1 LKESQTHRKAPE
13 NSIVMTQVTRLQEL
27 LYEVKIGEVMTR
39 KVIHV
44 TPPTPMAEIRKLL
57 REHRISGIPV
67 VQDGKLEGI
76 ISIEDLINT
85 LAESA
90 MGATVGE
97 RMTRNPVTL
106 REDEPVVV
114 VINQFATHGYGR
126 FLVVDEKGHMVGIV
140 TRGDIIEGLLKKLEI
155 EYHEEEIRRY
165 RVSHIFEDVV
175 SDRTS
180 IILRYD
186 ILARDFK
193 HAGEASSNIKLVLT
207 RLGAPLEVVRRA
219 AIATYEAEMNIIIH
233 TTEGG
238 EIEAEIQ
245 AGRLILRAV
254 DRGPGIPDIAR
265 AMQPGFS
272 TAAEWIREL
281 GFGAGMGLSN
291 IQRCANE
298 MKLESPG
305 QKYTFLEATFYLDG
319 KKQESP
325 PGVESGGKRLM
336 ES

>member
-1 LKESQTHRKAPE
+1 
-13 NSIVMTQVTRLQEL
+13 MTKITRLQEL
-27 LYEVKIGEVMTR
+27 VYEMKVGEVMTR
-39 KVIHV
+39 EVIQV
-44 TPPTPMAEIRKLL
+44 TPQTRMGSIRKLL
-57 REHRISGIPV
+57 RERRISGVPV
-67 VQDGKLEGI
+67 VQDGKLEGL
-76 ISIEDLINT
+76 ISIEDLINA

-90 MGATVGE
+90 MEATVGE
-97 RMTRNPVTL
+97 KMTRHPVTL
-106 REDEPVVV
+106 RAEEPVVMA
-114 VINQFATHGYGR
+114 INLFTTHGYGR
-126 FLVVDEKGHMVGIV
+126 FPVVDEEGRMVGIV
-140 TRGDIIEGLLKKLEI
+140 TRGDIIEGLLKKLEV

-186 ILARDFK
+186 VMARDFK
-193 HAGEASSNIKLVLT
+193 RAGEASSNIKLVLS

-219 AIATYEAEMNIIIH
+219 AIAAYEAEMNIIIH

-238 EIEAEIQ
+238 EIQAEVQ
-245 AGRLILRAV
+245 PGRLIIRAV

-272 TAAEWIREL
+272 TAAEWIQEL

-298 MKLESPG
+298 MKLESPE
-305 QKYTFLEATFYLDG
+305 QRWTRLEATFYLDG
-319 KKQESP
+319 RDQKTPPAAES
-325 PGVESGGKRLM
+325 ESEKTDAF
-336 ES
+336 

>member
-1 LKESQTHRKAPE
+1 
-13 NSIVMTQVTRLQEL
+13 MTQITRVQEL

-44 TPPTPMAEIRKLL
+44 NPQTPMAEIRRLL

-90 MGATVGE
+90 MDKTVGE
-97 RMTRNPVTL
+97 RMTHNPVTL

-114 VINQFATHGYGR
+114 VINHFATHGYGR

-140 TRGDIIEGLLKKLEI
+140 TRGDIIEGLLKKLEV

-193 HAGEASSNIKLVLT
+193 HAGEASSNIKQVLT

-238 EIEAEIQ
+238 EIQAEIQ

-265 AMQPGFS
+265 AMEPGFS

-291 IQRCANE
+291 IKRCANE

-319 KKQESP
+319 KKQESTR
-325 PGVESGGKRLM
+325 GAESGHGA
-336 ES
+336 

>member
-1 LKESQTHRKAPE
+1 MAQ
-13 NSIVMTQVTRLQEL
+13 ITRLQEL
-27 LYEVKIGEVMTR
+27 FYEVKIGEVMTR
-39 KVIHV
+39 KVIQV
-44 TPPTPMAEIRKLL
+44 TPQTPMSEIRKLL

-67 VQDGKLEGI
+67 MQDGRLEGI
-76 ISIEDLINT
+76 ISIEDLIKT

-90 MGATVGE
+90 MDATAGE

-106 REDEPVVV
+106 RQNEPVVV
-114 VINQFATHGYGR
+114 AINHFATLGYGR
-126 FLVVDEKGHMVGIV
+126 FLVVDEKGQMVGIV
-140 TRGDIIEGLLKKLEI
+140 TRGDIIEGLLKKMEV

-180 IILRYD
+180 IVLRYN

-193 HAGEASSNIKLVLT
+193 HAGEASSNIKLILT

-219 AIATYEAEMNIIIH
+219 AVATYEAEMNIILH

-238 EIEAEIQ
+238 EIVAEIQ
-245 AGRLILRAV
+245 PGRLILRAV
-254 DRGPGIPDIAR
+254 DRGPGIPDIAK

-305 QKYTFLEATFYLDG
+305 QKYTLLEAIFYFNG
-319 KKQESP
+319 KKEESTP
-325 PGVESGGKRLM
+325 RGETEKKKPIES
-336 ES
+336 

>member
-1 LKESQTHRKAPE
+1 MAQ
-13 NSIVMTQVTRLQEL
+13 ITRLQEL

-44 TPPTPMAEIRKLL
+44 TPKTPMAEIRKLL

-67 VQDGKLEGI
+67 VEDGKLEGI

-114 VINQFATHGYGR
+114 VINHFATHGYGR

-180 IILRYD
+180 ITLRYD
-186 ILARDFK
+186 VLARDFK
-193 HAGEASSNIKLVLT
+193 HAGEASSKIKLVLT
-207 RLGAPLEVVRRA
+207 RLGAPLEVARRA

-245 AGRLILRAV
+245 RGRLILRAV
-254 DRGPGIPDIAR
+254 DRGPGIPDIAK
-265 AMQPGFS
+265 AMEPGFS

-291 IQRCANE
+291 IKRCANE
-298 MKLESPG
+298 MKLESPE
-305 QKYTFLEATFYLDG
+305 QKWTYLEATFYLDG
-319 KKQESP
+319 KNQKAP
-325 PGVESGGKRLM
+325 PIPSSEGGKTGGL
-336 ES
+336 

>member
-1 LKESQTHRKAPE
+1 MAK
-13 NSIVMTQVTRLQEL
+13 ITRLQEL

-44 TPPTPMAEIRKLL
+44 TPQTPMAEIRKLL

-97 RMTRNPVTL
+97 KMTRNPVTL

-114 VINQFATHGYGR
+114 AINHFATHGYGR
-126 FLVVDEKGHMVGIV
+126 FLVVDGKGHMVGIV
-140 TRGDIIEGLLKKLEI
+140 TRGDIIEGLLKKLEV

-193 HAGEASSNIKLVLT
+193 HAGEASSNIKRVLT

-238 EIEAEIQ
+238 EIEAEFQ

-325 PGVESGGKRLM
+325 PGAESVGKRLM

>member
-1 LKESQTHRKAPE
+1 
-13 NSIVMTQVTRLQEL
+13 MTQVTRLQEL

-44 TPPTPMAEIRKLL
+44 TPQTPMAEIRKLL

-90 MGATVGE
+90 MAATVGE

-114 VINQFATHGYGR
+114 AINHFATHGYGR
-126 FLVVDEKGHMVGIV
+126 YLVVDGKGHMVGIV
-140 TRGDIIEGLLKKLEI
+140 TRGDIIEGLLKKLEV

-186 ILARDFK
+186 IVARDFK
-193 HAGEASSNIKLVLT
+193 HAGEASSNIKQVLT

-245 AGRLILRAV
+245 AGRLILRAM
-254 DRGPGIPDIAR
+254 DRGPGIPDIAK
-265 AMQPGFS
+265 AMEPGFS

-291 IQRCANE
+291 IKRCANE
-298 MKLESPG
+298 MKLESPD
-305 QKYTFLEATFYLDG
+305 QKRTCLEATFYLDG

-325 PGVESGGKRLM
+325 PRAESGERPPDP
-336 ES
+336 SN